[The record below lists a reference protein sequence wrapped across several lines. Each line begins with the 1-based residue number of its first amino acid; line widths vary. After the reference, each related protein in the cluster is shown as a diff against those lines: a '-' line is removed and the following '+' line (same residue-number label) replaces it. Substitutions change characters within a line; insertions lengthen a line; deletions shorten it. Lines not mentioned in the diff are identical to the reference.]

1 MQQKTNTIK
10 TKPNTIKKKTNTM
23 NKKTNRTKLTNK
35 ITIKRKQ
42 TFFLQQ
48 WFDDPAFFFMTSN
61 SCRNPNKSQTAW
73 PAHLRSLSAFHN
85 KCSVLIYIYDR

>member
-10 TKPNTIKKKTNTM
+10 TKTKHNKKENEPHQINQQNNNKKKTNIFFATM
-23 NKKTNRTKLTNK
+23 VRWSCL
-35 ITIKRKQ
+35 
-42 TFFLQQ
+42 L
-48 WFDDPAFFFMTSN
+48 FMTSN

-73 PAHLRSLSAFHN
+73 PAHLRSLSASHN